1 MRDDIDVTALL
12 LAWNDGDEAA
22 HSRLVDVVYDELRCV
37 ARWHLRGEGA
47 GHSLAPTALV
57 HETYLKLVDQRRV
70 RWQNRAHFFG
80 VASRLMRRVLVDH
93 ARSRAAIKRGTDKTI
108 DLDGV
113 DVGTPPLDVDI
124 LALDATLDRLATVDA
139 RQCRLVE
146 PSRLN
151 SIVPTDR
158 LGLRDTRND
167 VVPAGGKD
175 VTNRAACAGRTQ
187 GPSSSAACSTQKH
200 HRRQWRTCTT
210 AVA

>member
-22 HSRLVDVVYDELRCV
+22 HSRLVDVVYDELRRV

-93 ARSRAAIKRGTDKTI
+93 ARSRGAVKRGSDQTI
-108 DLDGV
+108 VLDGV
-113 DVGTPPLDVDI
+113 EVGIPPLDVDI
-124 LALDATLDRLATVDA
+124 LALDAALDRLATVDG
-139 RQCRLVE
+139 RQSRLVE
-146 PSRLN
+146 LRFFAGLTVEEAALTLDIAPITVKRDWALARAWLFRELQRQ
-151 SIVPTDR
+151 VP
-158 LGLRDTRND
+158 
-167 VVPAGGKD
+167 
-175 VTNRAACAGRTQ
+175 
-187 GPSSSAACSTQKH
+187 
-200 HRRQWRTCTT
+200 
-210 AVA
+210 